1 MMKDGIMSVAETE
14 EEFSPIQESSPSEG
28 QDERCSFENMQTELH
43 CKGALL
49 TKAWSDLFCFITKY
63 QAELVMK
70 ENSVEIAEKEIKE
83 RKKQLEEMKTVAGDD
98 ENLHD
103 VICAKE
109 RLLRKAQSEL
119 SVKDRMLQRVQSDLS
134 SNTELLEKS
143 ECDLLKRQN
152 ELVRYRGNVEQLKS
166 ELKIKQEQILIKDT
180 LLKKLQNQLMKEN
193 AELKEQLELERR
205 ALQLEKQSHDLTKR
219 TMLSPGQ
226 KRARTTAPSGVIE
239 IPDSP
244 PTLDLPDDHDFGL
257 SNIVSMAE
265 SQAESSKR
273 DRRISSRLPSSVTSA
288 SQSYSDHSSRLPH
301 MPPADASSQISPA
314 MPQRVTQFPKT
325 FIGSTSD
332 NGTVSE
338 TIAMTT
344 SDTFFPLSVSED
356 TKSGIDI
363 LGGMKIDAD
372 IQGGVPQSA
381 TPSSGTSDNE
391 GPMSVPGPI
400 ASPGMSPD
408 GGADGKTDCIG
419 LDLQCDEEEPIGRVG
434 PACPPKEKADNF
446 VCKICGNSY
455 KRRDNLR
462 RHQRIHFGL
471 MKTCDLC
478 HKQFADSCDLRR
490 HLENTSA
497 PNVHGVSTPALPLNS
512 TWTGTME
519 SSPTYVRPAENS
531 LHLRRIG
538 IVIMLAVQI

>member
-408 GGADGKTDCIG
+408 GGADGKGSWKRSRGPHVCGECGKVLSSSQSLTVHLRLHTGERPFQCSKCNKSFVQKVNLQVHMRTHSGYKPFACRDCDARFTQQNG
-419 LDLQCDEEEPIGRVG
+419 L
-434 PACPPKEKADNF
+434 
-446 VCKICGNSY
+446 
-455 KRRDNLR
+455 
-462 RHQRIHFGL
+462 RIHIVKKHPNF
-471 MKTCDLC
+471 K
-478 HKQFADSCDLRR
+478 K
-490 HLENTSA
+490 SA
-497 PNVHGVSTPALPLNS
+497 
-512 TWTGTME
+512 
-519 SSPTYVRPAENS
+519 S
-531 LHLRRIG
+531 LL
-538 IVIMLAVQI
+538 

>member
-408 GGADGKTDCIG
+408 GGADGKTHTVHIG
-419 LDLQCDEEEPIGRVG
+419 SFHSEDSGDQAVFPCS
-434 PACPPKEKADNF
+434 
-446 VCKICGNSY
+446 ICGKHLAFRSA
-455 KRRDNLR
+455 LES
-462 RHQRIHFGL
+462 HLRIHTGEKPFKCSYCG
-471 MKTCDLC
+471 KGFKRQDTRKIHERIHTGEKPFKCDLC
-478 HKQFADSCDLRR
+478 LKSYSDRSSLRK
-490 HLENTSA
+490 HILAHMHSL
-497 PNVHGVSTPALPLNS
+497 VS
-512 TWTGTME
+512 
-519 SSPTYVRPAENS
+519 
-531 LHLRRIG
+531 
-538 IVIMLAVQI
+538 